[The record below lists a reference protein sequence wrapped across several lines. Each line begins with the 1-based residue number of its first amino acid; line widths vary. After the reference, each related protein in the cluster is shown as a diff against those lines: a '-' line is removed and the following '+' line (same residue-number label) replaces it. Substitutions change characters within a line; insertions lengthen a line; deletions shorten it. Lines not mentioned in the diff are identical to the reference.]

1 VAVCVTVAG
10 AMMIR
15 FALQLAEVSARTVKD
30 LVRSTPPDYE
40 TFAVGLRNLG
50 VQSGDRLAVVGY
62 PFDPYYAHYARRRVV
77 AAIPATDEFWNLSP
91 LQLKSVAECLTRIG
105 VKAVVAVNRPAIPS
119 VANWRD
125 VNVADSVRFSV
136 LLLSEP
142 LSSEVPP
149 GLPGSK
155 FP

>member
-62 PFDPYYAHYARRRVV
+62 PFDPYYA
-77 AAIPATDEFWNLSP
+77 PTLD
-91 LQLKSVAECLTRIG
+91 C
-105 VKAVVAVNRPAIPS
+105 
-119 VANWRD
+119 
-125 VNVADSVRFSV
+125 V
-136 LLLSEP
+136 LLRQSL
-142 LSSEVPP
+142 LQMSS
-149 GLPGSK
+149 GI
-155 FP
+155 